1 VTAGAAE
8 PTSDVLP
15 HRLVWGLSLANGIV
29 WLNVPLLIVALPS
42 LRGEFHVSL
51 AELVWVS
58 GVTIGLAITPF
69 LVPGGRLADTFGD
82 GPTLLTGLFGM
93 AVASL
98 ICFLAPSLG
107 VLIGAR
113 VLQGIAGALVVST
126 AYAAVGRHVRHKSQ
140 GFAAGAIDTVGTAF
154 QIVAPLLGGVLALY
168 TSWRFAFVV
177 SAILCSVAA
186 AMLAGQFRKIEVGRP
201 KQAQLGSLLDIPGS
215 AALAVAIVFVSL
227 FLAQGPTWGYSSP
240 LLISSLVVSISA
252 GVVFIWL
259 ETRAEHP
266 IVDFALFKNLLFA
279 GSIVQE
285 AALNFILSAAMFFLA
300 LYTVSV
306 LGQSQVVAGAIFLVY
321 LVPSTIGGL
330 LAGWSFDKRGPR
342 VLHITAAAVMAA
354 GTALLLL
361 ISGSTGTWVLIPHF
375 IVFGLAVSAVPAVA
389 NSGVIKSVSLEEQ
402 GIASGM
408 AGIAMLLSSSLG
420 IAVCSPIFHGVAR
433 SSLDKGLA
441 SLDLSAGHVREVE
454 GVLGTISDASS
465 ALDGLDSPTRAAID
479 SAANAAIIDGLMVVF
494 YLLTGVAMV
503 AVITAVLT
511 AKSRYLHSRYSA
523 APGTG

>member
-1 VTAGAAE
+1 
-8 PTSDVLP
+8 
-15 HRLVWGLSLANGIV
+15 
-29 WLNVPLLIVALPS
+29 
-42 LRGEFHVSL
+42 
-51 AELVWVS
+51 
-58 GVTIGLAITPF
+58 
-69 LVPGGRLADTFGD
+69 
-82 GPTLLTGLFGM
+82 
-93 AVASL
+93 
-98 ICFLAPSLG
+98 
-107 VLIGAR
+107 
-113 VLQGIAGALVVST
+113 
-126 AYAAVGRHVRHKSQ
+126 
-140 GFAAGAIDTVGTAF
+140 
-154 QIVAPLLGGVLALY
+154 
-168 TSWRFAFVV
+168 
-177 SAILCSVAA
+177 
-186 AMLAGQFRKIEVGRP
+186 
-201 KQAQLGSLLDIPGS
+201 
-215 AALAVAIVFVSL
+215 
-227 FLAQGPTWGYSSP
+227 
-240 LLISSLVVSISA
+240 
-252 GVVFIWL
+252 
-259 ETRAEHP
+259 
-266 IVDFALFKNLLFA
+266 
-279 GSIVQE
+279 VQE